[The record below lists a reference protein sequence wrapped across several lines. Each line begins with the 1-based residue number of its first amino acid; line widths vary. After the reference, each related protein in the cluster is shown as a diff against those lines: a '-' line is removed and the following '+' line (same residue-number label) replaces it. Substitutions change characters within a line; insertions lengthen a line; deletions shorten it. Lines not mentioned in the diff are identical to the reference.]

1 MTLSQISA
9 IFGLLLALIALPQQA
24 LGARVYPADG
34 APEQSSQIEEEDQGT
49 ELDGAGNFLPLCDKG
64 LVRKQCKVMD
74 IGNNPKVV
82 SIAELTWVTSVKHA
96 SMVAFLKSIGFADA
110 GEKDG
115 KDEFTCQEL
124 CEAIVTSLPAEGRPP
139 TSDMGC
145 RRGQAGEEPIVC
157 DVDVSPLELSQLGF
171 DDEHEEFEDGHA
183 VASGEPDD
191 GLDDLSITGVS
202 VKSEDDELLE
212 LDLQQLT
219 VRMANR
225 FRIYPQLDINVDE
238 DVGDVE
244 LENETFVDAPSND
257 SSLAEDGSAGFCT
270 RAICKRVSDC
280 SKWTFFCGG
289 CKACKPA
296 ETHSAHKPNWL
307 TDVETVSIKA
317 QAYVARALETA
328 PRSKR
333 LLEKWFGRSDR
344 KTVRKAM
351 YVLNSLSGM
360 LGNVAY
366 KKGPE
371 CGPHTYAYVY
381 PSGRNS
387 RNSKGEFV
395 FFLCG
400 VYFRSDLGEKIETLT
415 HEGSHH
421 ALAYTDDVWTD
432 KSQRTKAYGRSTCQR
447 LAKTYPERAIV
458 NADSHCYF
466 INDLNGHQ

>member
-1 MTLSQISA
+1 
-9 IFGLLLALIALPQQA
+9 
-24 LGARVYPADG
+24 
-34 APEQSSQIEEEDQGT
+34 
-49 ELDGAGNFLPLCDKG
+49 
-64 LVRKQCKVMD
+64 
-74 IGNNPKVV
+74 
-82 SIAELTWVTSVKHA
+82 
-96 SMVAFLKSIGFADA
+96 
-110 GEKDG
+110 
-115 KDEFTCQEL
+115 
-124 CEAIVTSLPAEGRPP
+124 
-139 TSDMGC
+139 MGC

-296 ETHSAHKPNWL
+296 ETHSAHKPN
-307 TDVETVSIKA
+307 
-317 QAYVARALETA
+317 
-328 PRSKR
+328 
-333 LLEKWFGRSDR
+333 
-344 KTVRKAM
+344 
-351 YVLNSLSGM
+351 
-360 LGNVAY
+360 
-366 KKGPE
+366 
-371 CGPHTYAYVY
+371 
-381 PSGRNS
+381 
-387 RNSKGEFV
+387 
-395 FFLCG
+395 
-400 VYFRSDLGEKIETLT
+400 
-415 HEGSHH
+415 
-421 ALAYTDDVWTD
+421 
-432 KSQRTKAYGRSTCQR
+432 
-447 LAKTYPERAIV
+447 
-458 NADSHCYF
+458 
-466 INDLNGHQ
+466 